1 MSETYDI
8 LNQKAVPKSGAY
20 ELIRCA
26 LFTALM
32 AVGAYI
38 KIMIPLGIFEVT
50 VSLQLFFA
58 LISGCVLGR
67 KWGALSI
74 ICYIFLGL
82 IGLPIFAHGGGI
94 YYIMK
99 PTFGFIIGFAAAAFT
114 AGAVYEALNVTGRQS
129 AHGQQK
135 QNEGK
140 GNKKS
145 AYRQRQLKKVCISC
159 IAGEAAY
166 YICGLIYYYV
176 IFNFVL
182 TNGMTIGLKELFMI
196 WFLSTVSADT
206 VITVAAGFMSLRIM
220 TMLKHIR
227 AGA

>member
-1 MSETYDI
+1 MSEAYDI
-8 LNQKAVPKSGAY
+8 LNQKAVPKSSVY
-20 ELIRCA
+20 ELICCA

-50 VSLQLFFA
+50 ISLQLFFA

-74 ICYIFLGL
+74 ICYVFLGL

-99 PTFGFIIGFAAAAFT
+99 PIFGFIIGFAAAAFT
-114 AGAVYEALNVTGRQS
+114 AGAVYESLNASGKQGV
-129 AHGQQK
+129 HGQQ
-135 QNEGK
+135 NENT
-140 GNKKS
+140 GNIKKS
-145 AYRQRQLKKVCISC
+145 YRKRQLKRLCISC

-196 WFLSTVSADT
+196 WLLSTVSADT
-206 VITVAAGFMSLRIM
+206 VIAVAAGFMSLRIM

-227 AGA
+227 AGV

>member
-1 MSETYDI
+1 MSEAYDI
-8 LNQKAVPKSGAY
+8 LNQKAVPKSGVY
-20 ELIRCA
+20 ELICCA

-50 VSLQLFFA
+50 ISLQLFFA
-58 LISGCVLGR
+58 LIAGCVLGR
-67 KWGALSI
+67 KWGALSVL
-74 ICYIFLGL
+74 CYIFLGL

-114 AGAVYEALNVTGRQS
+114 AGAVYEALNTSVRQGV
-129 AHGQQK
+129 HGQQ
-135 QNEGK
+135 NESM
-140 GNKKS
+140 GNIKKS
-145 AYRQRQLKKVCISC
+145 HRKRQLKRVCISC

-166 YICGLIYYYV
+166 YICGLIYYYL

-182 TNGMTIGLKELFMI
+182 TNGMTIGIKELFLI
-196 WFLSTVSADT
+196 WFFSTVSADT
-206 VITVAAGFMSLRIM
+206 VITVSAGFMSLRIM

>member
-1 MSETYDI
+1 MSEVYDI
-8 LNQKAVPKSGAY
+8 LNQKAVPKSSVY
-20 ELIRCA
+20 ELICCA

-50 VSLQLFFA
+50 ISLQLFFA
-58 LISGCVLGR
+58 LIAGCVLGR
-67 KWGALSI
+67 KWGVLSI

-94 YYIMK
+94 YYMMK
-99 PTFGFIIGFAAAAFT
+99 PTFGFIIGFAAAALT
-114 AGAVYEALNVTGRQS
+114 AGAVYEALNASGRQS
-129 AHGQQK
+129 VHRQ
-135 QNEGK
+135 QNEST
-140 GNKKS
+140 GNIKNSHRKK
-145 AYRQRQLKKVCISC
+145 QLKRVCISC

-182 TNGMTIGLKELFMI
+182 TNGMTIGLKELFLI
-196 WFLSTVSADT
+196 WFLSTVLPDT
-206 VITVAAGFMSLRIM
+206 VITLMAGFMALRIT

-227 AGA
+227 TGV

>member
-1 MSETYDI
+1 MSEAYDI
-8 LNQKAVPKSGAY
+8 LNQKAVPKSSVY
-20 ELIRCA
+20 ELICCA

-50 VSLQLFFA
+50 ISLQLFFA

-74 ICYIFLGL
+74 ICYVFLGL

-114 AGAVYEALNVTGRQS
+114 AGAVYESLNASGKQGV
-129 AHGQQK
+129 HGQQ
-135 QNEGK
+135 NENT
-140 GNKKS
+140 GNIKKS
-145 AYRQRQLKKVCISC
+145 YRKRQLKRLCISC

-196 WFLSTVSADT
+196 WLLSTVSADT
-206 VITVAAGFMSLRIM
+206 VIAVAAGVMSLRIM

-227 AGA
+227 AGV

>member
-1 MSETYDI
+1 MSEAYNI
-8 LNQKAVPKSGAY
+8 LNQKAVPKSSVY
-20 ELIRCA
+20 ELICCA

-50 VSLQLFFA
+50 ISLQLFFA

-74 ICYIFLGL
+74 ICYVFLGL

-114 AGAVYEALNVTGRQS
+114 AGAVYESLNASGKQGV
-129 AHGQQK
+129 HGQQ
-135 QNEGK
+135 NENT
-140 GNKKS
+140 GNIKKS
-145 AYRQRQLKKVCISC
+145 YRKRQLKRLCISC

-196 WFLSTVSADT
+196 WLLSTVSADT
-206 VITVAAGFMSLRIM
+206 VIAVAAGFMSLRIM

-227 AGA
+227 AGV

>member
-1 MSETYDI
+1 MSDAYDI

-20 ELIRCA
+20 ELICCA

-50 VSLQLFFA
+50 ISLQLFIA
-58 LISGCVLGR
+58 LIAGCVIGR
-67 KWGALSI
+67 KWGALSV

-82 IGLPIFAHGGGI
+82 IGLPVFAHGGGI

-114 AGAVYEALNVTGRQS
+114 AGAVYESLNSSGSLGV
-129 AHGQQK
+129 HGQQ
-135 QNEGK
+135 NESTS
-140 GNKKS
+140 NTKKS
-145 AYRQRQLKKVCISC
+145 HRKRQLKRLCISC

-206 VITVAAGFMSLRIM
+206 VIAVAAGLMSLRIM

-227 AGA
+227 VGA